1 MTWVKKGDISS
12 PALGDDKTDIVVYA
26 EFYNRA
32 AIYSR
37 DADISSNADFTRFG
51 GSDTRSGAFAGRV
64 GPVFDAMVSP
74 PALFT
79 SQV

>member
-12 PALGDDKTDIVVYA
+12 PALETIRQTLLSIA

-37 DADISSNADFTRFG
+37 DAISRVLADFTRFG
-51 GSDTRSGAFAGRV
+51 GQDARSGEFAGHV
-64 GPVFDAMVSP
+64 GPP
-74 PALFT
+74 PFFGT
-79 SQV
+79 PGCP